1 MQFKD
6 FALICDRLE
15 AISGRLEMIDV
26 VAGVLPSLDDA
37 ELPLFVRFVMGR
49 IFPDWSPLK
58 LGIGPNLLY
67 ESIAYVA
74 GIRKEAVVETVNRTG
89 DPGKAVEELL
99 AGKKQTSF
107 FTETFTL
114 SDVYREFE
122 QIAREEGKRSQRGK
136 MLSVRKLLAN
146 AEPREGRYLARL
158 MMGELR
164 IGIGEG
170 NVRDAIAKA
179 FGVPASDVEHAF
191 QAINDLGETAVLA
204 RKGPD
209 ALRAV
214 QIEIFRPVRLMLAQQ
229 GTIGEMVADHGEV
242 AAEFKYDGSR
252 FQFHR
257 KGDAVK
263 VYSRKLE
270 EVTNALPDVIQA
282 LLPATTHDVIL
293 DGEAVAEKDGRPMPF
308 QFVLRRFR
316 RKHDVETTAGEI
328 RLVPYVFDILFRDGE
343 TLIDLPY
350 RERRK
355 ILEETLAARVAPQVV
370 SGEVADLEAF
380 YQKALDAGHEGIMVK
395 APGSPYSPGVRGRM
409 WAKIKPGVDTLD
421 LAVIGAEWGEGRRA
435 HFFGSFLLAASD
447 SGELVP
453 VGKVATG
460 ISDEMLGA
468 LFEIFREK
476 VVSQEGKEVR
486 FEPEEVFEVGYSE
499 IQASPHYPGGFT
511 LRFPRFK
518 RLRDDKGIGEID
530 TLDTIRSRFQR
541 QSKSG

>member
-1 MQFKD
+1 
-6 FALICDRLE
+6 
-15 AISGRLEMIDV
+15 
-26 VAGVLPSLDDA
+26 
-37 ELPLFVRFVMGR
+37 
-49 IFPDWSPLK
+49 
-58 LGIGPNLLY
+58 
-67 ESIAYVA
+67 
-74 GIRKEAVVETVNRTG
+74 
-89 DPGKAVEELL
+89 L

-107 FTETFTL
+107 FTETFSL
-114 SDVYREFE
+114 ADVYREFE

-179 FGVPASDVEHAF
+179 FGIPAGDVEHAF
-191 QAINDLGETAVLA
+191 QANNDLGETAVLA
-204 RKGPD
+204 RKGRE
-209 ALRAV
+209 ALRSV
-214 QIEIFRPVRLMLAQQ
+214 QIAIFRPVRLMLAQQ

-257 KGDAVK
+257 KGDTVK

-270 EVTNALPDVIQA
+270 DVTNALPDVIQA
-282 LLPATTHDVIL
+282 LLPSTSHDVIL

-316 RKHDVETTAGEI
+316 RKYDVESKAEEI
-328 RLVPYVFDILFRDGE
+328 RLVPYVFDILFRDGK

-350 RERRK
+350 TERRK
-355 ILEETLAARVAPQVV
+355 ILEESLSAHVAPRVV

-380 YQKALDAGHEGIMVK
+380 YQQALDAGHEGIMVK
-395 APGSPYSPGVRGRM
+395 APASPYSPGVRGRM

-435 HFFGSFLLAASD
+435 HLFGSFLLACSD
-447 SGELVP
+447 SGELLA

-460 ISDEMLGA
+460 LSDEMLSG
-468 LFEIFREK
+468 LYEIFREK
-476 VVSQEGKEVR
+476 VILQEGKEVR

-499 IQASPHYPGGFT
+499 IQASPNYPGGFA
-511 LRFPRFK
+511 LRFPRFIQ
-518 RLRDDKGIGEID
+518 LRDDKGIGEID
-530 TLDTIRSRFQR
+530 TLDTIRSRYQR